1 MKIYVASSWRN
12 EFFPEIVSRL
22 RSEGYDVYDFR
33 NPGDGGD
40 GFRWSDVSADW
51 LEWEPQRYRHELM
64 NNPLCQRQFGN
75 DERAMESCDACVLLL
90 PSGRSAHTEA
100 GWFAGKGKKVSLT
113 VLPNRN
119 YKKVS
124 LSVKTKSGKKIKL
137 TKKNSAGT
145 KYTFIMP
152 DEKVIVS
159 AGFAKK

>member
-64 NNPLCQRQFGN
+64 NNPLCQHQFGN

-100 GWFAGKGKKVSLT
+100 GWFAGKG
-113 VLPNRN
+113 R
-119 YKKVS
+119 
-124 LSVKTKSGKKIKL
+124 
-137 TKKNSAGT
+137 
-145 KYTFIMP
+145 
-152 DEKVIVS
+152 KVIVHIPIKQEPELMYRLFD
-159 AGFAKK
+159 AVTTTIDELLEALKA

>member
-100 GWFAGKGKKVSLT
+100 GWFAGSGKKVIAHI
-113 VLPNRN
+113 P
-119 YKKVS
+119 
-124 LSVKTKSGKKIKL
+124 VKQEPELMYRLFDAVTTTL
-137 TKKNSAGT
+137 
-145 KYTFIMP
+145 
-152 DEKVIVS
+152 DELLE
-159 AGFAKK
+159 ALET

>member
-33 NPGDGGD
+33 NPGDGSD

-100 GWFAGKGKKVSLT
+100 GWFAGKG
-113 VLPNRN
+113 R
-119 YKKVS
+119 
-124 LSVKTKSGKKIKL
+124 
-137 TKKNSAGT
+137 
-145 KYTFIMP
+145 
-152 DEKVIVS
+152 KVIVHIPIKQEPELMYRLFD
-159 AGFAKK
+159 AVTTTIDELLAALKA

>member
-1 MKIYVASSWRN
+1 MTMKIYVASSWRN

-64 NNPLCQRQFGN
+64 NNPLCQHQFGN

-100 GWFAGKGKKVSLT
+100 GWFAGKG
-113 VLPNRN
+113 R
-119 YKKVS
+119 
-124 LSVKTKSGKKIKL
+124 
-137 TKKNSAGT
+137 
-145 KYTFIMP
+145 
-152 DEKVIVS
+152 KVIVHIPIKQEPELMYRLFD
-159 AGFAKK
+159 AVTTTIDELLAALKA

>member
-33 NPGDGGD
+33 NPGDGSD

-75 DERAMESCDACVLLL
+75 DEHAMESCDACVLLL

-100 GWFAGKGKKVSLT
+100 GWFAGKGKKVI
-113 VLPNRN
+113 VHIP
-119 YKKVS
+119 
-124 LSVKTKSGKKIKL
+124 IKQEPEL
-137 TKKNSAGT
+137 MYRLFDAVTT
-145 KYTFIMP
+145 TI
-152 DEKVIVS
+152 DELLAALK
-159 AGFAKK
+159 A

>member
-33 NPGDGGD
+33 NPGDGSD

-100 GWFAGKGKKVSLT
+100 GWFAGKGKKVI
-113 VLPNRN
+113 VHIP
-119 YKKVS
+119 
-124 LSVKTKSGKKIKL
+124 IKQEPEL
-137 TKKNSAGT
+137 MYRLFDAVTT
-145 KYTFIMP
+145 TI
-152 DEKVIVS
+152 DELLAALK
-159 AGFAKK
+159 A

>member
-1 MKIYVASSWRN
+1 MTMKIYVASSWRN

-33 NPGDGGD
+33 NPGDGSD

-100 GWFAGKGKKVSLT
+100 GWFAGKG
-113 VLPNRN
+113 R
-119 YKKVS
+119 
-124 LSVKTKSGKKIKL
+124 
-137 TKKNSAGT
+137 
-145 KYTFIMP
+145 
-152 DEKVIVS
+152 KVIVHIPIKQEPELMYRLFD
-159 AGFAKK
+159 AVTTTIDELLAALKA

>member
-33 NPGDGGD
+33 NPGDGSD

-51 LEWEPQRYRHELM
+51 IEWEPQRYRHELM

-100 GWFAGKGKKVSLT
+100 GWFAGKG
-113 VLPNRN
+113 R
-119 YKKVS
+119 
-124 LSVKTKSGKKIKL
+124 
-137 TKKNSAGT
+137 
-145 KYTFIMP
+145 
-152 DEKVIVS
+152 KVIVHIPIKQEPELMYRLFD
-159 AGFAKK
+159 AVTTTIDELLAALKA

>member
-100 GWFAGKGKKVSLT
+100 GWFAGKG
-113 VLPNRN
+113 R
-119 YKKVS
+119 
-124 LSVKTKSGKKIKL
+124 
-137 TKKNSAGT
+137 
-145 KYTFIMP
+145 
-152 DEKVIVS
+152 KVIVHIPIKQEPELMYRLFD
-159 AGFAKK
+159 AVTPTIDELLAALKA

>member
-33 NPGDGGD
+33 NPGDGSD

-100 GWFAGKGKKVSLT
+100 GWFAGKG
-113 VLPNRN
+113 R
-119 YKKVS
+119 
-124 LSVKTKSGKKIKL
+124 
-137 TKKNSAGT
+137 
-145 KYTFIMP
+145 
-152 DEKVIVS
+152 KVIVHIPIKQEPELMYRLFD
-159 AGFAKK
+159 AVTTTIDELLEALKA

>member
-100 GWFAGKGKKVSLT
+100 GWFAGKG
-113 VLPNRN
+113 R
-119 YKKVS
+119 
-124 LSVKTKSGKKIKL
+124 
-137 TKKNSAGT
+137 
-145 KYTFIMP
+145 
-152 DEKVIVS
+152 KVIVHIPIKQEPELMYRLFD
-159 AGFAKK
+159 AVTTTIDELLAALKA

>member
-33 NPGDGGD
+33 NPGDGSD

-51 LEWEPQRYRHELM
+51 LEWEPQRYRLELM

-100 GWFAGKGKKVSLT
+100 GWFAGKGKKVI
-113 VLPNRN
+113 VHIP
-119 YKKVS
+119 
-124 LSVKTKSGKKIKL
+124 IKQEPEL
-137 TKKNSAGT
+137 MYRLFDAVTT
-145 KYTFIMP
+145 TI
-152 DEKVIVS
+152 DELLAALK
-159 AGFAKK
+159 A

>member
-100 GWFAGKGKKVSLT
+100 GWFAGKG
-113 VLPNRN
+113 R
-119 YKKVS
+119 
-124 LSVKTKSGKKIKL
+124 
-137 TKKNSAGT
+137 
-145 KYTFIMP
+145 
-152 DEKVIVS
+152 KVIVHIPVKQEPELMYRLFD
-159 AGFAKK
+159 AVTTTIDELLEALKA

>member
-33 NPGDGGD
+33 NPGDGSD

-90 PSGRSAHTEA
+90 PSGSSAHTEA
-100 GWFAGKGKKVSLT
+100 GWFAGKG
-113 VLPNRN
+113 R
-119 YKKVS
+119 
-124 LSVKTKSGKKIKL
+124 
-137 TKKNSAGT
+137 
-145 KYTFIMP
+145 
-152 DEKVIVS
+152 KVIVHIPIKQEPELMYRLFD
-159 AGFAKK
+159 AVTTTIDELLAALKA

>member
-33 NPGDGGD
+33 NPGDGSD

-64 NNPLCQRQFGN
+64 NNPLCQHQFGN

-100 GWFAGKGKKVSLT
+100 GWFAGKGRKGIVHI
-113 VLPNRN
+113 P
-119 YKKVS
+119 
-124 LSVKTKSGKKIKL
+124 IKQEPEL
-137 TKKNSAGT
+137 MYRLFDAVTT
-145 KYTFIMP
+145 TI
-152 DEKVIVS
+152 DELLAALK
-159 AGFAKK
+159 A

>member
-64 NNPLCQRQFGN
+64 NNPLCQHQFGN

-100 GWFAGKGKKVSLT
+100 GWFAGKGKKVI
-113 VLPNRN
+113 VHIP
-119 YKKVS
+119 
-124 LSVKTKSGKKIKL
+124 IKQEPEL
-137 TKKNSAGT
+137 MYRLFDAVTT
-145 KYTFIMP
+145 TI
-152 DEKVIVS
+152 DELLAALK
-159 AGFAKK
+159 A

>member
-51 LEWEPQRYRHELM
+51 LEWGPQRYRHELM

-100 GWFAGKGKKVSLT
+100 GWFAGKG
-113 VLPNRN
+113 R
-119 YKKVS
+119 
-124 LSVKTKSGKKIKL
+124 
-137 TKKNSAGT
+137 
-145 KYTFIMP
+145 
-152 DEKVIVS
+152 KVIVHIPIKQEPELMYRLFD
-159 AGFAKK
+159 AVTTTIDELLEALKA

>member
-1 MKIYVASSWRN
+1 MTMKIYVASSWRN

-100 GWFAGKGKKVSLT
+100 GWFAGKG
-113 VLPNRN
+113 R
-119 YKKVS
+119 
-124 LSVKTKSGKKIKL
+124 
-137 TKKNSAGT
+137 
-145 KYTFIMP
+145 
-152 DEKVIVS
+152 KVIVHIPIKQEPELMYRLFD
-159 AGFAKK
+159 AVTTTIDELLAALKA

>member
-64 NNPLCQRQFGN
+64 NNPLCQHQFGN

-100 GWFAGKGKKVSLT
+100 GWFAGKG
-113 VLPNRN
+113 R
-119 YKKVS
+119 
-124 LSVKTKSGKKIKL
+124 
-137 TKKNSAGT
+137 
-145 KYTFIMP
+145 
-152 DEKVIVS
+152 KVIVHIPIKQEPELMYRLFD
-159 AGFAKK
+159 AVTTTIDELLAALKA

>member
-33 NPGDGGD
+33 NPGDGSD
-40 GFRWSDVSADW
+40 GFRCSDVSADW

-100 GWFAGKGKKVSLT
+100 GWFAGKG
-113 VLPNRN
+113 R
-119 YKKVS
+119 
-124 LSVKTKSGKKIKL
+124 
-137 TKKNSAGT
+137 
-145 KYTFIMP
+145 
-152 DEKVIVS
+152 KVIVHIPIKQEPELMYRLFD
-159 AGFAKK
+159 AVTTTIDELLAALKA

>member
-33 NPGDGGD
+33 NPGDGSD

-64 NNPLCQRQFGN
+64 NNPLCQHQFGN

-100 GWFAGKGKKVSLT
+100 GWFAGKG
-113 VLPNRN
+113 R
-119 YKKVS
+119 
-124 LSVKTKSGKKIKL
+124 
-137 TKKNSAGT
+137 
-145 KYTFIMP
+145 
-152 DEKVIVS
+152 KVIVHIPIKQEPELMYRLFD
-159 AGFAKK
+159 AVTTTIDELLAALKA

>member
-33 NPGDGGD
+33 NPGDGSD

-100 GWFAGKGKKVSLT
+100 GWFAGKGKKVIVHIPIKQEPELMYRLFDAVT
-113 VLPNRN
+113 TTIDEL
-119 YKKVS
+119 
-124 LSVKTKSGKKIKL
+124 LSALK
-137 TKKNSAGT
+137 A
-145 KYTFIMP
+145 
-152 DEKVIVS
+152 
-159 AGFAKK
+159 